1 MNRNLFKDAYI
12 VGVNDGLTLR
22 EERKIGHNLDASSLK
37 HLTEYLGYLETY
49 PRIAFSVFF

>member
-37 HLTEYLGYLETY
+37 HLTKYLGYLETY